1 MHTLSIKDTL
11 LTTYDFKMKFQYYL
25 GIIRALQS
33 LIYYC
38 FVVNWINYKQYC
50 VGLYI
55 YILNLEMLLVRL
67 HEMNTSDLKDGY
79 YYYYRCS

>member
-33 LIYYC
+33 LIYC

-55 YILNLEMLLVRL
+55 YTEFRDIVGKIARNEYLRFEGWILLLL
-67 HEMNTSDLKDGY
+67 QM
-79 YYYYRCS
+79 

>member
-1 MHTLSIKDTL
+1 
-11 LTTYDFKMKFQYYL
+11 MKFQYYL

-55 YILNLEMLLVRL
+55 YTEFRDIVVGKIARNEYLRFEGWILLLL
-67 HEMNTSDLKDGY
+67 LQM
-79 YYYYRCS
+79 